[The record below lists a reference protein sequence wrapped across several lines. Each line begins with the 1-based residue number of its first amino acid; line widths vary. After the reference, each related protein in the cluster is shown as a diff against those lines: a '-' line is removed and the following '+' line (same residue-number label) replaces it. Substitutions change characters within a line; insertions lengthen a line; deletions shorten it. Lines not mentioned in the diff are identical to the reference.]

1 MADEPINTD
10 PVKWYVMRVFKRE
23 LQAEDALKGEYGM
36 EHFIPKLFSIRKRHG
51 KEERVLKPSIPGIV
65 FVHANRRGIRQ
76 FKEYFPVMQYF
87 YQKCH
92 IGLEKPL
99 TVPDKEMQNFIL
111 IARQMMQD
119 ISYHDPDEI
128 QLCRGDKVRI
138 IGGVFEGLEG
148 TLLRVK
154 GKRSKRVV
162 VKIEGVVAISS
173 AEIQKEFIERYVET
187 DNKETETLQNDEEK
201 HVMASP
207 DKPKRKYKNTKKPK
221 K

>member
-1 MADEPINTD
+1 
-10 PVKWYVMRVFKRE
+10 
-23 LQAEDALKGEYGM
+23 
-36 EHFIPKLFSIRKRHG
+36 
-51 KEERVLKPSIPGIV
+51 
-65 FVHANRRGIRQ
+65 
-76 FKEYFPVMQYF
+76 MQYF

-111 IARQMMQD
+111 IAQQMLQD

-128 QLCRGDKVRI
+128 QLCKGDKVRI
-138 IGGVFEGLEG
+138 TGGVFEGLEG

-173 AEIQKEFIERYVET
+173 AEIQKDFIERIE
-187 DNKETETLQNDEEK
+187 DTEKMDPQPSEDGEEEQK
-201 HVMASP
+201 TS
-207 DKPKRKYKNTKKPK
+207 KRSKSNIRQIKTKTSK

>member
-1 MADEPINTD
+1 MAEEIANSD
-10 PVKWYVMRVFKRE
+10 PVKWYVMRVYKRE
-23 LQAEDALKGEYGM
+23 LQAEEALNSAYGL
-36 EHFIPKLFSIRKRHG
+36 EHFVPKMFSTRTRHG

-65 FVHANRRGIRQ
+65 FVHANRKEIHR

-111 IARQMMQD
+111 IAQQMLQD

-128 QLCRGDKVRI
+128 QLCKGDKVRI
-138 IGGVFEGLEG
+138 TGGVFEGLEG

-173 AEIQKEFIERYVET
+173 AEIQKDFIERIE
-187 DNKETETLQNDEEK
+187 DTEKMDPQPSEEGEEEQK
-201 HVMASP
+201 TS
-207 DKPKRKYKNTKKPK
+207 KRSKSNIRQIKTKTSK